1 MKKLIIAAAIALST
15 TAILTP
21 SAHACSM
28 EPIDV
33 RTPAEIKAGMENGK
47 FLFTGIALGTVETK
61 YTYKTT
67 FLVKDVK
74 KGDLRLW
81 IGLVTITHFQP
92 NGPCN
97 TVWFTPGKTYTVSA
111 SETPEI
117 KLFTDSRRVI
127 AH

>member
-1 MKKLIIAAAIALST
+1 MEKGKL
-15 TAILTP
+15 
-21 SAHACSM
+21 
-28 EPIDV
+28 
-33 RTPAEIKAGMENGK
+33 
-47 FLFTGIALGTVETK
+47 LFTGIALNTVETK
-61 YTYKTT
+61 YIYKTT

-127 AH
+127 VH